1 MDTGNLSVVSV
12 KRIRWFVAVA
22 SFVLII
28 WFVRDLLQPTHL
40 IARYS
45 EFKLIIQNQYLWS
58 AVIFFLIYL
67 AVVSLS
73 LPVASLL
80 TLMGAALFGWISLP
94 IIVSAATAGALVV
107 FLLASTIAREFFS
120 QRAGGAT
127 DSVQTVFHRSPI
139 RWLLTMR
146 LIPFFPFWLVNII
159 PALLQMR
166 MRDYVLATA
175 VGIIP
180 GTAVYVSVGRG
191 LDTILDQGLKPQW
204 NLIEHPEVWLP
215 LVLLGA
221 FSGVSALISNCL
233 LYTSP
238 SPRDS

>member
-1 MDTGNLSVVSV
+1 MSVVSV
-12 KRIRWFVAVA
+12 KRIRWFVGIA
-22 SFVLII
+22 SFALII

-120 QRAGGAT
+120 QRAGGAI
-127 DSVQTVFHRSPI
+127 DSVQTAFHRSPI

-146 LIPFFPFWLVNII
+146 LIPFFSILASEYHPGITTDENARLCACDSSRHHPRNCGLCECRTRVRYNFGSRLEAPMEFNRASRGMVTIGFTRCFFWGVCVNFKS
-159 PALLQMR
+159 L
-166 MRDYVLATA
+166 
-175 VGIIP
+175 
-180 GTAVYVSVGRG
+180 
-191 LDTILDQGLKPQW
+191 
-204 NLIEHPEVWLP
+204 
-215 LVLLGA
+215 
-221 FSGVSALISNCL
+221 
-233 LYTSP
+233 
-238 SPRDS
+238 

>member
-1 MDTGNLSVVSV
+1 MFRVFHSSGYRKFECNHRET
-12 KRIRWFVAVA
+12 IRWFVAVA

-80 TLMGAALFGWISLP
+80 TLMGAALFDDF
-94 IIVSAATAGALVV
+94 ATHYCLSGYSRCARR

-127 DSVQTVFHRSPI
+127 DSVKQLF
-139 RWLLTMR
+139 
-146 LIPFFPFWLVNII
+146 
-159 PALLQMR
+159 
-166 MRDYVLATA
+166 
-175 VGIIP
+175 
-180 GTAVYVSVGRG
+180 
-191 LDTILDQGLKPQW
+191 
-204 NLIEHPEVWLP
+204 IEAQYA
-215 LVLLGA
+215 G
-221 FSGVSALISNCL
+221 C
-233 LYTSP
+233 
-238 SPRDS
+238 